1 MVVRVRCVGEAAPTR
16 GVPPPV
22 PPRKIRRDTSI
33 AVECC
38 EREPS
43 ARHGSQLT
51 DELRMVKLAVVD
63 EYVGVGVGGDEK
75 GALADAGADQR
86 PGFALA
92 VPEADAA
99 VAQVVW

>member
-1 MVVRVRCVGEAAPTR
+1 
-16 GVPPPV
+16 
-22 PPRKIRRDTSI
+22 
-33 AVECC
+33 
-38 EREPS
+38 
-43 ARHGSQLT
+43 
-51 DELRMVKLAVVD
+51 MVKLAVVD